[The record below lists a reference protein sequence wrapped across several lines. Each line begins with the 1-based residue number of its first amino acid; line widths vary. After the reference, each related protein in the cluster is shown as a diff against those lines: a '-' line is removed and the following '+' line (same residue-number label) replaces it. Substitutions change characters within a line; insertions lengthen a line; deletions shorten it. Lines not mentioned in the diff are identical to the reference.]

1 MTLDDINQQLAA
13 LVNSGD
19 PTFANAANYVAQAT
33 QAAQSGQLSPQELA
47 ETLKDVQR
55 QMEIIQDM
63 SQLQYKETL
72 NTCINGLLMIAGA
85 VF

>member
-1 MTLDDINQQLAA
+1 MTLDEINNQLAQLA
-13 LVNSGD
+13 NCGD
-19 PTFANAANYVAQAT
+19 PQFAQAAQYVAQAT

-63 SQLQYKETL
+63 SQLQFKETL
-72 NTCINGLLMIAGA
+72 NTCINGLLLIAGA
-85 VF
+85 I

>member
-13 LVNSGD
+13 LANCGD

-33 QAAQSGQLSPQELA
+33 QAVHAGQMSPSELA
-47 ETLKDVQR
+47 EMLKDMQR

-63 SQLQYKETL
+63 SQLQFKETL
-72 NTCINGLLMIAGA
+72 NTCINGLIMIAGA
-85 VF
+85 V

>member
-1 MTLDDINQQLAA
+1 MTLDDINNQLAA

-47 ETLKDVQR
+47 ETLKDLQR
-55 QMEIIQDM
+55 QMDIIQDM
-63 SQLQYKETL
+63 SQLQFKETL
-72 NTCINGLLMIAGA
+72 NTCINGLLIIAGA
-85 VF
+85 V